1 MVTSIVIVSRNES
14 STPARV
20 LFNLGSC
27 IRFWLSADCR
37 GPVGGFFAGRWQLLS
52 SEMREPVSTAQQVL
66 GHSSPNTT
74 LTFTQSVAD
83 SGNGP
88 QSKLERIL
96 FPGRFG
102 HRRVQAVV

>member
-37 GPVGGFFAGRWQLLS
+37 GPVGGLFAGLWQLLS

-74 LTFTQSVAD
+74 LTFTQLVED
-83 SGNGP
+83 S
-88 QSKLERIL
+88 QWTAKLERIL
-96 FPGRFG
+96 FPN
-102 HRRVQAVV
+102 VQEGPSLIH